1 MSVVKIGKRGTLV
14 ISAEI
19 RKQIKIKEAD
29 EFLIDTSESGVM
41 YIIRRPANFIEALKE
56 AGQGLWIDSDPVNYI
71 RGERETWR

>member
-14 ISAEI
+14 VPAEI
-19 RKQIKIKEAD
+19 RKQIKIKEGD

-41 YIIRRPANFIEALKE
+41 YMIRRPANFIEALKE
-56 AGQGLWIDSDPVNYI
+56 AGQGLWIDSDPVNYV